1 MDDGELLEPE
11 LEPEPVVLEPEL
23 LLPLIEPVPLVEEP
37 EPYPLL
43 LGLAFEFVLLEPE
56 DEDGVAES
64 APLLDEDGVAESAP
78 LLDED
83 GDAESVVL
91 DVPVEL
97 PVRLRRERVVVVVVL
112 ELLFWS
118 TLVPDW
124 PVCDAVGAVGSLGLP
139 AAAGGELDGMVDCDE
154 EEDDCAYAPVARIVH
169 SASEPIPST
178 FVVELM

>member
-1 MDDGELLEPE
+1 MVDDGELDPLL
-11 LEPEPVVLEPEL
+11 LEPEPVELEPEL
-23 LLPLIEPVPLVEEP
+23 LLLGLALEPVPLVEEP

-43 LGLAFEFVLLEPE
+43 LGLALEFVLLEPE
-56 DEDGVAES
+56 DDGEDEDDGVAES
-64 APLLDEDGVAESAP
+64 LPL
-78 LLDED
+78 
-83 GDAESVVL
+83 VL
-91 DVPVEL
+91 VPVEL
-97 PVRLRRERVVVVVVL
+97 PAELRLRREREVVEF
-112 ELLFWS
+112 ELLS

-139 AAAGGELDGMVDCDE
+139 EAAGDELDGIVDCD